1 MDQELRLF
9 GLDLR
14 GLGKELVYSG
24 GWNGSSVAFSF
35 NPPEV
40 FLKSSHEPP
49 PTATYHPSR

>member
-1 MDQELRLF
+1 VDQELRLF